1 MRLSLAQPVPPK
13 SSVIN
18 GVGECGV
25 ASTSVERASTATAE
39 LAQGG
44 KQSGGDIGVHE
55 PISINKEPTIP
66 VVAL

>member
-1 MRLSLAQPVPPK
+1 MRLPLAEPVPPK

-18 GVGECGV
+18 GVGECDV
-25 ASTSVERASTATAE
+25 ASTSVERAPTTTE
-39 LAQGG
+39 LARGG
-44 KQSGGDIGVHE
+44 RQSGGDIDVHE